1 MKKNKPEVRQYLSTD
16 SKMRQEMRTM
26 HGHYLTDLAAF
37 TAFNPTFTAA
47 FGQQWLAALE
57 AAEQATS
64 GNLLRADLRE
74 DTQTVESLMEQ
85 SRTQVQALFY
95 YVEQA
100 FPKNPGRLDQYGKKQ
115 YAQARQKHDKMRAL
129 LSTALSAATRDQD
142 ELSKH
147 GFTAAKL
154 ATLEQLS
161 KDLDRADTTQE
172 IRKGANTEGS
182 DDYVRLQNAAYS
194 FGQQLSK
201 AAKVAFA
208 TAPVKQKLYRL
219 AKAEAPEDN
228 ASPKPG
234 EPAK

>member
-1 MKKNKPEVRQYLSTD
+1 MSKKKPEVRQYLSTD
-16 SKMRQEMRTM
+16 SKMRQDMRTM

-64 GNLLRADLRE
+64 GTTLRGDLKE

-85 SRTQVQALFY
+85 ARTQVQALFY

-115 YAQARQKHDKMRAL
+115 YTQARQKHDKMRAL
-129 LSTALSAATRDQD
+129 LPTALSAATRDLT

-154 ATLEQLS
+154 EALEQLT
-161 KDLDRADTTQE
+161 KDLDRADTAQE

-182 DDYVRLQNAAYS
+182 NDYVRLQNHAYS

-201 AAKVAFA
+201 AAKRAFESD
-208 TAPVKQKLYRL
+208 PLKQKRYRL
-219 AKAEAPEDN
+219 AEAEVAVGS
-228 ASPKPG
+228 AGPKPG
-234 EPAK
+234 VTAK